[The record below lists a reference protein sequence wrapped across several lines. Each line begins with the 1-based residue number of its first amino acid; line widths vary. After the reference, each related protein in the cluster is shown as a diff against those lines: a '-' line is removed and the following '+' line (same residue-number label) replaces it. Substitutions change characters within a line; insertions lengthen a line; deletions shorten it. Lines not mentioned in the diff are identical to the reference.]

1 MHRHQDDIDCEP
13 VGSHRRSSPFAEPT
27 AQRTHPPTSGPGH
40 AAVPGRA
47 AVLAL
52 QRSAGNRAVA
62 STLQRRTADGS
73 APVQREESTPDWEH
87 GLLTDLH
94 QGARVLGPA
103 VRSAAARMPKLAA
116 TYTSGKTELENM
128 LDFLKMHEDRST
140 GASMGDQAVAAV
152 AATGSVARKQPAAA
166 KKEVKTQIDAYNTKK
181 PELRSAIRM
190 ITAQQAQVR
199 SAAENLTTENLRG
212 QLQDKRREET
222 TAEASLAEVKQKRTD
237 AIEKMTMFLD
247 FAGMLAD
254 PSKGWKSAL
263 DKATGMLGGSL
274 KELVF
279 ADTMA
284 GEIAAAQRKVES
296 LKREVLALEDAAKLS
311 AIQSAASRLE
321 AEQTKLAAM
330 LDGLVSTVY
339 QAQTAQQDLHQALTS
354 LGGKGAAAAAAL
366 DEGSTVL
373 DMGNDATRKLPSVR
387 GVLDDTDGAAKN
399 WADQAAQYLAAL
411 EQGAGTLDANQRAW
425 ARDAVIAHR
434 RQAEQWTTWVKTERS
449 KLDADEAYLTKG
461 SFRER
466 YTKGI
471 EDALTGVRSKLVG

>member
-1 MHRHQDDIDCEP
+1 M
-13 VGSHRRSSPFAEPT
+13 
-27 AQRTHPPTSGPGH
+27 
-40 AAVPGRA
+40 
-47 AVLAL
+47 LAL

-62 STLQRRTADGS
+62 STLQRRTADS
-73 APVQREESTPDWEH
+73 PAVQREESTPDWEH

-94 QGARVLGPA
+94 QGGRVLGPA
-103 VRSAAARMPKLAA
+103 VRSAAARMPRLAA
-116 TYTSGKTELENM
+116 TYTAGKTELENM

-140 GASMGDQAVAAV
+140 GPSMGDRAVAAV

-166 KKEVKTQIDAYNTKK
+166 RKEMKAEIDAYNTKK
-181 PELRSAIRM
+181 PELRSAIGM
-190 ITAQQAQVR
+190 ITAQQAEVR
-199 SAAENLTTENLRG
+199 SAAQNLTTEG
-212 QLQDKRREET
+212 QRKELQDKEREKAK
-222 TAEASLAEVKQKRTD
+222 AEAGLADVKQKRAD

-254 PSKGWKSAL
+254 PAKGWKSAL
-263 DKATGMLGGSL
+263 DKATGMLGGTI

-284 GEIAAAQRKVES
+284 GEIAAAQRKVDS
-296 LKREVLALEDAAKLS
+296 LKQSVLGLEDAIKLS
-311 AIQSAASRLE
+311 AIQSAAAKLE

-339 QAQTAQQDLHQALTS
+339 QAETAQQDLHQALTS
-354 LGGKGAAAAAAL
+354 LGGKGKAAAAAL

-373 DMGNDATRKLPSVR
+373 DMGNDATRKLPAVR
-387 GVLDDTDGAAKN
+387 ALLDDTDGAARG
-399 WADQAAQYLAAL
+399 WAAQAEQYLGAL

-434 RQAEQWTTWVKTERS
+434 RQAEQWMTWAKTERS
-449 KLDADEAYLTKG
+449 KLDFDEGFLAKG
-461 SFRER
+461 TFRER

-471 EDALTGVRSKLVG
+471 EDALTGVRTKLVG

>member
-1 MHRHQDDIDCEP
+1 MNRHHHDIDCEP
-13 VGSHRRSSPFAEPT
+13 IGNRRPPPATEPT
-27 AQRTHPPTSGPGH
+27 GQRTNLP
-40 AAVPGRA
+40 AAVSGRA

-62 STLQRRTADGS
+62 STLQRRTAG
-73 APVQREESTPDWEH
+73 APASVQREEGTPDWEH

-94 QGARVLGPA
+94 QGGRVLGPA

-116 TYTSGKTELENM
+116 TYTAGKTELENM
-128 LDFLKMHEDRST
+128 LDFLKMHENRST
-140 GASMGDQAVAAV
+140 GPSMGDQAVAAV
-152 AATGSVARKQPAAA
+152 AATGSVAKKRPAAA
-166 KKEVKTQIDAYNTKK
+166 KKELKAQIDAYNTTK
-181 PELRSAIRM
+181 PDLRSAIRM
-190 ITAQQAQVR
+190 ITAQQAEVR
-199 SAAENLTTENLRG
+199 SAAQNLTTEG
-212 QLQDKRREET
+212 QRQQLLLKNREKDK
-222 TAEASLAEVKQKRTD
+222 AEADLAAVKQKRAD

-254 PSKGWKSAL
+254 PAKGWKSAL
-263 DKATGMLGGSL
+263 DKATGMLGGTL

-284 GEIAAAQRKVES
+284 GEIAAAQQKVDS
-296 LKREVLALEDAAKLS
+296 LKQSVLALEDSIAVS
-311 AIQSAASRLE
+311 AIQSAASKLE

-330 LDGLVSTVY
+330 LDGLVGTVY
-339 QAQTAQQDLHQALTS
+339 RAATAQQDLHQALTS
-354 LGGKGAAAAAAL
+354 LGGKGTAAAAAL

-373 DMGNDATRKLPSVR
+373 DMGNDATRKLPAVR
-387 GVLDDTDGAAKN
+387 GLLDDTDGGARR
-399 WADQAAQYLAAL
+399 WAEQAEQYLGAL

-434 RQAEQWTTWVKTERS
+434 RQAEQWTTWARTERS
-449 KLDADEAYLTKG
+449 KLDSDEGYLANGT
-461 SFRER
+461 FRER